1 MVNLSAS
8 ILCLHNYFFWK
19 LLNFELFL
27 IGWLGLSLKKAEQN
41 IKNQCH
47 SFLNHLTDKQNVLPK
62 GSLKFGDNT

>member
-8 ILCLHNYFFWK
+8 VLSLYNYFFWK

-27 IGWLGLSLKKAEQN
+27 VGWLGLSLKKAERN

-47 SFLNHLTDKQNVLPK
+47 SFLNRLIGKQNVLPK
-62 GSLKFGDNT
+62 SSLKFGENT